1 MTWHASCLQ
10 KLQRLYSHETAR
22 QDPGEKAGRGAGA
35 RPAFCGG
42 LLAVDACP
50 HQPQPALP
58 EALWD
63 SVRLSRD
70 EFLSHMAAWPL
81 APPHAAL
88 NALA

>member
-1 MTWHASCLQ
+1 MKSQDKILVK
-10 KLQRLYSHETAR
+10 KLAVVR
-22 QDPGEKAGRGAGA
+22 GRD
-35 RPAFCGG
+35 RPFCGG

-63 SVRLSRD
+63 SVQLSRD
-70 EFLSHMAAWPL
+70 EFLSHMAALPL

-88 NALA
+88 NAVA